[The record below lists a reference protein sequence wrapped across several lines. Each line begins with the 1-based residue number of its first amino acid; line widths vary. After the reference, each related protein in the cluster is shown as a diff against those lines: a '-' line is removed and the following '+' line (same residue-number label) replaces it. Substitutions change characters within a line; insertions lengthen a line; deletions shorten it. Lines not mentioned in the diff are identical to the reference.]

1 MREPPAGPA
10 LGMSMWIRRLA
21 ALACVLA
28 LASAGYVALD
38 RWQRGMIFSVE
49 LGERSWWRD
58 PPAGTQV
65 YDLPLPGGDTLRA
78 WYWRHPDPG
87 APTVLYLHGSRWNL
101 NGSAFRMEHWA
112 GLGYSM
118 LAIDYRGF
126 GASSPRLPSQASVR
140 QDAQAALRELARL
153 QPDPARRFVYGHSLG
168 GAIAIDLMA
177 RLDPPIPV
185 AGLIVEAT
193 FTSIRDMI
201 ATTRWAGIPG
211 FGLLVT
217 QPFDSRDAIGKLRT
231 PLLLLHGTG
240 DRVVPPAM
248 SDALLAAARQSPHK
262 RLVWLEGAS
271 HSGASRSG
279 AAYDD
284 AVRGFIRSVRQAY
297 PG

>member
-1 MREPPAGPA
+1 
-10 LGMSMWIRRLA
+10 MSMWTRRLV
-21 ALACVLA
+21 ALACLFA

-38 RWQRGMIFSVE
+38 RWQRRMIFSVE
-49 LGERSWWRD
+49 LGDRSWWRE
-58 PPAGTQV
+58 PPAGTEV
-65 YDLPLPGGDTLRA
+65 YDLSLPGGDTLRT

-101 NGSAFRMEHWA
+101 NGSAFRMDHWA

-126 GASSPRLPSQASVR
+126 GDSSPRLPSQASAR
-140 QDAQAALRELARL
+140 QDAQAALAELARL

-168 GAIAIDLMA
+168 GAIAIDLLA
-177 RLDPPIPV
+177 RDAPSIPV
-185 AGLIVEAT
+185 AGLIIEST

-201 ATTRWAGIPG
+201 VTTRWAGIPG

-217 QPFDSRDAIGKLRT
+217 QPFDSLDAIGSLRT
-231 PLLLLHGTG
+231 PLLLLHGTE
-240 DRVVPPAM
+240 DQVVPPAM
-248 SDALLAAARQSPHK
+248 SDALLAAARQAPRK
-262 RLVWLEGAS
+262 QRIWLEGAS

-284 AVRGFIRSVRQAY
+284 AVRDFIRATRLAY